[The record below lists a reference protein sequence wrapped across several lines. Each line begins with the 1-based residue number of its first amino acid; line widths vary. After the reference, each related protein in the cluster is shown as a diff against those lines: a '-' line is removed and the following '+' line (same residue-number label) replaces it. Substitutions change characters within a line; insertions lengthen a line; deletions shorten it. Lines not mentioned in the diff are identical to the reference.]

1 MELTLNWLAMT
12 LGSVFNVNLPHMISS
27 LPAVRLRDVPE
38 LWNAPN
44 RTNPINARVRIPGS
58 KSLTNRWLIMA
69 ALSGGE
75 CRINHPLQA
84 RDTLLMAQALSVLG
98 SSVEVNEDAFIVTP
112 GKTSEPVQID
122 CGLAGTVMRFVPP
135 VAALSSSQIRFDG
148 DPHARVRPMKQIISA
163 LRDLNVEIDDDNR
176 GTLPFTV
183 VGKGFVP
190 GGAVT
195 IDASESSQF
204 VSALL
209 LAGCRY
215 DAGVSII
222 HSGSA
227 LPSMPH
233 IDMSVEVLRELGIR
247 VDVDVKDSTSASWKV
262 HPGVPRSFNVTVE
275 PDLSNAAPFLAAA
288 LVCGGSVI
296 IPDWPTQTT
305 QAGDALVNL
314 LPQLGATVTRDG
326 NDLVVTG
333 GSEITG
339 IDVDLHDVGELT
351 PVIAALCA
359 LATGPSTLRG
369 IAHLRGHET
378 DRLAALV
385 TEITKLGGIA
395 SETPDGL
402 NIEPAKLHGGQ
413 FATYSD
419 HRMAMAGAVLGL
431 AIPNVVIEDIATT
444 GKTLPNFVNMWQEMV
459 SA

>member
-1 MELTLNWLAMT
+1 
-12 LGSVFNVNLPHMISS
+12 
-27 LPAVRLRDVPE
+27 VPD

-44 RTNPINARVRIPGS
+44 RTNPIAARVRIPGS

-84 RDTLLMAQALSVLG
+84 RDTLLMAQALSALG
-98 SSVEVNEDAFIVTP
+98 SSVEIQDEAFLVTP
-112 GKTSEPVQID
+112 GTTSDATQVD

-135 VAALSSSQIRFDG
+135 VAALSSANIRFDG

-163 LRDLNVEIDDDNR
+163 LRGLDVEINDDDR

-183 VGKGFVP
+183 VGKGFVA
-190 GGAVT
+190 GGSVI

-215 DAGVSII
+215 DAGVSVI
-222 HSGSA
+222 HSGTA

-247 VDVDVKDSTSASWKV
+247 VDVDIKDSTNATWTV

-288 LVCGGSVI
+288 LVCGGSVT

-305 QAGDALVNL
+305 QAGDALVDL
-314 LPQLGATVTRDG
+314 LPKLGATVSRDG
-326 NDLVVTG
+326 TDLVVAG
-333 GSEITG
+333 GSEING

-385 TEITKLGGIA
+385 TEINKLGGNA
-395 SETPDGL
+395 TETADGIH
-402 NIEPAKLHGGQ
+402 IEPAKLHGGQ

-431 AIPNVVIEDIATT
+431 AVADLVIEDIVTT
-444 GKTLPNFVNMWQEMV
+444 SKTLPDFANMWQEMV
-459 SA
+459 NA

>member
-1 MELTLNWLAMT
+1 
-12 LGSVFNVNLPHMISS
+12 
-27 LPAVRLRDVPE
+27 VPD

-44 RTNPINARVRIPGS
+44 RTNPIAARVRIPGS

-84 RDTLLMAQALSVLG
+84 RDTLLMAQALSALG
-98 SSVEVNEDAFIVTP
+98 SSLEIQDEAFVVTP
-112 GKTSEPVQID
+112 GTTSDATQVD

-135 VAALSSSQIRFDG
+135 VAALSSGNIRFDG

-163 LRDLNVEIDDDNR
+163 LRGLDVEINDDDR

-183 VGKGFVP
+183 VGKGFVA
-190 GGAVT
+190 GGSVT

-209 LAGCRY
+209 LAGCKY
-215 DAGVSII
+215 DAGVSVI

-247 VDVDVKDSTSASWKV
+247 VDVDIKDSTNATWTV

-288 LVCGGSVI
+288 LVCGGSVA

-305 QAGDALVNL
+305 QAGDALVKL
-314 LPQLGATVTRDG
+314 LPKLGATVSRDG
-326 NDLVVTG
+326 SDLVVTG
-333 GSEITG
+333 GSQING

-385 TEITKLGGIA
+385 TEINKLGGKA
-395 SETPDGL
+395 TETADGIH
-402 NIEPAKLHGGQ
+402 IEPAKLHGGK

-431 AIPNVVIEDIATT
+431 AVADLVIEDIATT
-444 GKTLPNFVNMWQEMV
+444 SKTLPNFPNMWQEMV
-459 SA
+459 NA

>member
-1 MELTLNWLAMT
+1 
-12 LGSVFNVNLPHMISS
+12 
-27 LPAVRLRDVPE
+27 
-38 LWNAPN
+38 
-44 RTNPINARVRIPGS
+44 
-58 KSLTNRWLIMA
+58 MA
-69 ALSGGE
+69 ALSNGE

-84 RDTLLMAQALSVLG
+84 RDTLLMAQALSALG
-98 SSVEVNEDAFIVTP
+98 SSVEIQDDAFVVTP
-112 GKTSEPVQID
+112 GRTSQATQVD

-135 VAALSSSQIRFDG
+135 VAALSSGNVRFDG
-148 DPHARVRPMKQIISA
+148 DPHARVRPMKEIIFA
-163 LRDLNVEIDDDNR
+163 LRNLGVDVSDDGR

-183 VGKGFVP
+183 AGKGFAP
-190 GGAVT
+190 GGSVT

-215 DAGVSII
+215 DAGVTVI
-222 HSGSA
+222 HSGAA

-247 VDVDVKDSTSASWKV
+247 VDVDVKDSSNASWVV

-288 LVCGGSVI
+288 LVCGGSVTI
-296 IPDWPTQTT
+296 HDWPAQTT
-305 QAGDALVNL
+305 QAGDALVSL
-314 LPQLGATVTRDG
+314 LPQLGAMVVRDG
-326 NDLVVTG
+326 NDLTVTG
-333 GSEITG
+333 GSEISG
-339 IDVDLHDVGELT
+339 IDIDLHEVGELT

-359 LATGPSTLRG
+359 LASGPSTIRG
-369 IAHLRGHET
+369 VAHLRGHET

-385 TEITKLGGIA
+385 TEINKLGGNA

-402 NIEPAKLHGGQ
+402 HIQPAQLHSGQ

-431 AIPNVVIEDIATT
+431 AIPGLVIEDIATT
-444 GKTLPNFVNMWQEMV
+444 GKTLPDFANMWQEMV
-459 SA
+459 NA

>member
-1 MELTLNWLAMT
+1 MAA
-12 LGSVFNVNLPHMISS
+12 ISS
-27 LPAVRLRDVPE
+27 
-38 LWNAPN
+38 
-44 RTNPINARVRIPGS
+44 
-58 KSLTNRWLIMA
+58 
-69 ALSGGE
+69 GE

-84 RDTLLMAQALSVLG
+84 RDTLLMAQALSALG
-98 SSVEVNEDAFIVTP
+98 SSVEIKEDAFVVTP
-112 GKTSEPVQID
+112 GKSAESVQVD

-135 VAALSSSQIRFDG
+135 VAALNSGNVRFDG

-163 LRDLNVEIDDDNR
+163 LRNLDVEINDDGR

-183 VGKGFVP
+183 AGKGFVP
-190 GGAVT
+190 GGSVT

-209 LAGCRY
+209 LAGCKY
-215 DAGVSII
+215 DAGITVV

-233 IDMSVEVLRELGIR
+233 IDMSIEVLRELGIR
-247 VDVDVKDSTSASWKV
+247 VDVDVSDSTHATWTV
-262 HPGVPRSFNVTVE
+262 HPGIPRSFNVTVE

-288 LVCGGSVI
+288 LVCGGSVT
-296 IPDWPTQTT
+296 IPDWPNQTT
-305 QAGDALVNL
+305 QAGDALVTL
-314 LPQLGATVTRDG
+314 LPQLGARVARDG

-333 GSEITG
+333 GSEING

-385 TEITKLGGIA
+385 AEINKLGGNVT
-395 SETPDGL
+395 ETADGL
-402 NIEPAKLHGGQ
+402 HIKPAKLHGGQ

-431 AIPNVVIEDIATT
+431 AIPNLIIEDIATT
-444 GKTLPNFVNMWQEMV
+444 GKTLPNFADMWQEMV

>member
-1 MELTLNWLAMT
+1 M
-12 LGSVFNVNLPHMISS
+12 P
-27 LPAVRLRDVPE
+27 D

-44 RTNPINARVRIPGS
+44 RTNPIAARVRIPGS

-84 RDTLLMAQALSVLG
+84 RDTLLMAQALSALG
-98 SSVEVNEDAFIVTP
+98 SSVEIQDEAFVVTP
-112 GKTSEPVQID
+112 GTTSDATQVD

-135 VAALSSSQIRFDG
+135 VAALSSSNIRFDG

-163 LRDLNVEIDDDNR
+163 LRGLDVEINDDDR

-183 VGKGFVP
+183 VGKGFVA
-190 GGAVT
+190 GGSVT

-215 DAGVSII
+215 DAGVSVI
-222 HSGSA
+222 HSGTA

-247 VDVDVKDSTSASWKV
+247 VDVDIKDSTNATWTV

-288 LVCGGSVI
+288 LVCGGSVA

-305 QAGDALVNL
+305 QAGDALVKL
-314 LPQLGATVTRDG
+314 LPKLGATVSRDG
-326 NDLVVTG
+326 SDLVVTG
-333 GSEITG
+333 GSEING

-385 TEITKLGGIA
+385 TEINKLGGKA
-395 SETPDGL
+395 TETADGIH
-402 NIEPAKLHGGQ
+402 IEPAKLHGGQ

-431 AIPNVVIEDIATT
+431 AVADLVIEDIATT
-444 GKTLPNFVNMWQEMV
+444 SKTLPNFPNMWQEMV
-459 SA
+459 NA

>member
-1 MELTLNWLAMT
+1 M
-12 LGSVFNVNLPHMISS
+12 P
-27 LPAVRLRDVPE
+27 D

-44 RTNPINARVRIPGS
+44 RTNPIAARVRIPGS

-84 RDTLLMAQALSVLG
+84 RDTLLMAQALSALG
-98 SSVEVNEDAFIVTP
+98 SSVEIQDEAFVVTP
-112 GKTSEPVQID
+112 GTTSDATQVD

-135 VAALSSSQIRFDG
+135 VAALSSGNIRFDG

-163 LRDLNVEIDDDNR
+163 LRGLDVEINDDDR

-183 VGKGFVP
+183 IGKGFVA
-190 GGAVT
+190 GGSVT

-215 DAGVSII
+215 DAGVSVI

-247 VDVDVKDSTSASWKV
+247 VDVDIKDSTNATWTV

-288 LVCGGSVI
+288 LVCGGSVA

-305 QAGDALVNL
+305 QAGDALVKL
-314 LPQLGATVTRDG
+314 LPKLGATVSRDG
-326 NDLVVTG
+326 SDLVVTG
-333 GSEITG
+333 GSQING

-385 TEITKLGGIA
+385 TEINKLGGKA
-395 SETPDGL
+395 TETADGIH
-402 NIEPAKLHGGQ
+402 IEPAKLHGGQ

-431 AIPNVVIEDIATT
+431 AVADLVIEDIATT
-444 GKTLPNFVNMWQEMV
+444 SKTLPNFPNMWQEMV
-459 SA
+459 NA

>member
-1 MELTLNWLAMT
+1 M
-12 LGSVFNVNLPHMISS
+12 P
-27 LPAVRLRDVPE
+27 D

-44 RTNPINARVRIPGS
+44 RTNPIAARVRIPGS

-84 RDTLLMAQALSVLG
+84 RDTLLMAQALSALG
-98 SSVEVNEDAFIVTP
+98 SSVEIQDEAFVVTP
-112 GKTSEPVQID
+112 GTTSDATQVD

-135 VAALSSSQIRFDG
+135 VAALSSGNIRFDG

-163 LRDLNVEIDDDNR
+163 LRGLDVEINDDDR

-183 VGKGFVP
+183 IGKGFVA
-190 GGAVT
+190 GGSVT

-215 DAGVSII
+215 DAGVSVI

-247 VDVDVKDSTSASWKV
+247 VDVDIKDSTNATWTV
-262 HPGVPRSFNVTVE
+262 HSGVPRSFNVTVE

-288 LVCGGSVI
+288 LVCGGSVT

-305 QAGDALVNL
+305 QAGNALVSL
-314 LPQLGATVTRDG
+314 LPKLGATVSRDG
-326 NDLVVTG
+326 TDLVVTG
-333 GSEITG
+333 GSEING

-385 TEITKLGGIA
+385 TEINKLGGKA
-395 SETPDGL
+395 TETADGIH
-402 NIEPAKLHGGQ
+402 IEPAKLHGGQ

-431 AIPNVVIEDIATT
+431 AVADLVIEDIATT
-444 GKTLPNFVNMWQEMV
+444 SKTLPDFANMWQEMV
-459 SA
+459 NA

>member
-1 MELTLNWLAMT
+1 M
-12 LGSVFNVNLPHMISS
+12 P
-27 LPAVRLRDVPE
+27 D

-44 RTNPINARVRIPGS
+44 RTNPIAARVRIPGS

-84 RDTLLMAQALSVLG
+84 RDTLLMAQALSALG
-98 SSVEVNEDAFIVTP
+98 SSVEIQDQAFVVTP
-112 GKTSEPVQID
+112 STTSDATQVD

-135 VAALSSSQIRFDG
+135 VAALSSGNIRFDG

-163 LRDLNVEIDDDNR
+163 LRGLDVEINDDDR

-183 VGKGFVP
+183 IGKGFVA
-190 GGAVT
+190 GGSVT

-215 DAGVSII
+215 DAGVSVI

-247 VDVDVKDSTSASWKV
+247 VDVDIKDSTNATWTV

-288 LVCGGSVI
+288 LVCGGSVA

-305 QAGDALVNL
+305 QAGDALVSL
-314 LPQLGATVTRDG
+314 LPKLGATVSRDG
-326 NDLVVTG
+326 TDLVVTG
-333 GSEITG
+333 GSEING

-385 TEITKLGGIA
+385 TEINKLGGKA
-395 SETPDGL
+395 TETADG
-402 NIEPAKLHGGQ
+402 IHVEPAKLHGGQ

-431 AIPNVVIEDIATT
+431 AVADLVIEDIATT
-444 GKTLPNFVNMWQEMV
+444 SKTLPDFANMWQEMV
-459 SA
+459 NA

>member
-1 MELTLNWLAMT
+1 
-12 LGSVFNVNLPHMISS
+12 
-27 LPAVRLRDVPE
+27 
-38 LWNAPN
+38 
-44 RTNPINARVRIPGS
+44 
-58 KSLTNRWLIMA
+58 MA
-69 ALSGGE
+69 ALSRGE

-84 RDTLLMAQALSVLG
+84 RDTLLMAQALSALG
-98 SSVEVNEDAFIVTP
+98 SSVEIQDEAFVVTP
-112 GKTSEPVQID
+112 GTTSDATQVD

-135 VAALSSSQIRFDG
+135 VAALSSGNIRFDG

-163 LRDLNVEIDDDNR
+163 LRGLDVEINDDDR
-176 GTLPFTV
+176 ETLPFTV
-183 VGKGFVP
+183 VGKGFVA
-190 GGAVT
+190 GGSVT

-215 DAGVSII
+215 DAGVSVI

-247 VDVDVKDSTSASWKV
+247 VDVDIKDSTNATWTV

-288 LVCGGSVI
+288 LVCGGSVK

-305 QAGDALVNL
+305 QAGDALVKL
-314 LPQLGATVTRDG
+314 LPKLGATVSRDG
-326 NDLVVTG
+326 TDLVVTG
-333 GSEITG
+333 GSEING

-385 TEITKLGGIA
+385 TEINKLGGKA
-395 SETPDGL
+395 TETADGIH
-402 NIEPAKLHGGQ
+402 IEPAKLHGGQ

-431 AIPNVVIEDIATT
+431 AVADLVIEDIATT
-444 GKTLPNFVNMWQEMV
+444 SKTLPNFANMWQAMV
-459 SA
+459 NA

>member
-1 MELTLNWLAMT
+1 M
-12 LGSVFNVNLPHMISS
+12 P
-27 LPAVRLRDVPE
+27 D

-44 RTNPINARVRIPGS
+44 RTNPIAARVRIPGS

-84 RDTLLMAQALSVLG
+84 RDTLLMAQALSALG
-98 SSVEVNEDAFIVTP
+98 SSVEIQDEAFVVTP
-112 GKTSEPVQID
+112 GTTSDATQVD

-135 VAALSSSQIRFDG
+135 VAALSSGNIRFDG

-163 LRDLNVEIDDDNR
+163 LRGLDVEINDDDR

-183 VGKGFVP
+183 VGKGFVA
-190 GGAVT
+190 GGSVT

-215 DAGVSII
+215 DAGVSVI

-227 LPSMPH
+227 LPSIPH

-247 VDVDVKDSTSASWKV
+247 VDVDIKDSTNATWTV
-262 HPGVPRSFNVTVE
+262 HPGVPGSFNVTVE

-288 LVCGGSVI
+288 LVCGGSVA

-305 QAGDALVNL
+305 QAGNALIEL
-314 LPQLGATVTRDG
+314 LPKLGATVSRDG
-326 NDLVVTG
+326 SDLVVTG
-333 GSEITG
+333 RSEING

-385 TEITKLGGIA
+385 TEINKLGGKA
-395 SETPDGL
+395 TETADGIH
-402 NIEPAKLHGGQ
+402 IEPAKLHGGQ

-431 AIPNVVIEDIATT
+431 AVADLVIEDIATT
-444 GKTLPNFVNMWQEMV
+444 SKTLPDFANMWQEMV
-459 SA
+459 NA

>member
-1 MELTLNWLAMT
+1 M
-12 LGSVFNVNLPHMISS
+12 P
-27 LPAVRLRDVPE
+27 D

-44 RTNPINARVRIPGS
+44 RTNPIAARVRIPGS

-84 RDTLLMAQALSVLG
+84 RDTLLMAQALSALG
-98 SSVEVNEDAFIVTP
+98 SSVEIQDEAFVVTP
-112 GKTSEPVQID
+112 GTTSDATQVD

-135 VAALSSSQIRFDG
+135 VAALSSGNIRFDG

-163 LRDLNVEIDDDNR
+163 LRGLDVEINDDER

-183 VGKGFVP
+183 VGKGFVA
-190 GGAVT
+190 GGSVT

-215 DAGVSII
+215 DAGVSVI

-247 VDVDVKDSTSASWKV
+247 VDIDIKDSTNATWTV

-288 LVCGGSVI
+288 LVCGGSVA

-305 QAGDALVNL
+305 QAGDALVKL
-314 LPQLGATVTRDG
+314 LPKLGATVSRDG
-326 NDLVVTG
+326 SDLVVTG
-333 GSEITG
+333 GSQING

-385 TEITKLGGIA
+385 TEINKLGGKA
-395 SETPDGL
+395 TETADGIH
-402 NIEPAKLHGGQ
+402 IEPAKLHGGK

-431 AIPNVVIEDIATT
+431 AVADLVIEDIATT
-444 GKTLPNFVNMWQEMV
+444 SKTLPNFPNMWQEMV
-459 SA
+459 NA

>member
-1 MELTLNWLAMT
+1 
-12 LGSVFNVNLPHMISS
+12 
-27 LPAVRLRDVPE
+27 
-38 LWNAPN
+38 
-44 RTNPINARVRIPGS
+44 
-58 KSLTNRWLIMA
+58 MA
-69 ALSGGE
+69 ALSIGE

-84 RDTLLMAQALSVLG
+84 RDTLLMAQALSALG
-98 SSVEVNEDAFIVTP
+98 SSVEIQEDAFIVTP
-112 GKTSEPVQID
+112 GKTSEPVQVD

-135 VAALSSSQIRFDG
+135 VAALSPASIRFDG
-148 DPHARVRPMKQIISA
+148 DPHARVRPMQQIISA
-163 LRDLNVEIDDDNR
+163 LRSLEVEIDDDGR

-183 VGKGFVP
+183 SGKGSVP
-190 GGAVT
+190 GGSVT

-215 DAGVSII
+215 DAGVTVI
-222 HSGSA
+222 HSGAA

-233 IDMSVEVLRELGIR
+233 IDMSVEVLRELGIQVE
-247 VDVDVKDSTSASWKV
+247 VDVQDSTRASWKV
-262 HPGVPRSFNVTVE
+262 HPGVPKPFNVTVE

-288 LVCGGSVI
+288 LVCGGSVA

-305 QAGDALVNL
+305 QAGDALISL
-314 LPQLGATVTRDG
+314 LPKLGASVSRTG

-333 GSEITG
+333 GSAIHG

-385 TEITKLGGIA
+385 TEINKLGGNA
-395 SETPDGL
+395 SETPDG
-402 NIEPAKLHGGQ
+402 IHIKPAQLHGGQ

-431 AIPNVVIEDIATT
+431 AVNDLVIEDIATT
-444 GKTLPNFVNMWQEMV
+444 GKTLPNFAKMWQEMI

>member
-1 MELTLNWLAMT
+1 M
-12 LGSVFNVNLPHMISS
+12 P
-27 LPAVRLRDVPE
+27 D

-69 ALSGGE
+69 ALSEGE

-84 RDTLLMAQALSVLG
+84 RDTLLMAQALSALG
-98 SSVEVNEDAFIVTP
+98 SSVEIQDEAFVVTS
-112 GKTSEPVQID
+112 GRTSEPVQVD

-135 VAALSSSQIRFDG
+135 VAALSSSNIRFDG
-148 DPHARVRPMKQIISA
+148 DPHARIRPMKQIISA
-163 LRDLNVEIDDDNR
+163 LRDLDVDVDDDGR

-183 VGKGFVP
+183 AGKGFVP
-190 GGAVT
+190 GGTVT
-195 IDASESSQF
+195 IDASASSQF
-204 VSALL
+204 ISALL

-215 DAGVSII
+215 DAGVTVI
-222 HSGSA
+222 HSGAA

-233 IDMSVEVLRELGIR
+233 IDMSVEVLRELGIQ
-247 VDVDVKDSTSASWKV
+247 VDVDVKDSTNASWKV
-262 HPGVPRSFNVTVE
+262 HPGVPRTFNVTVE

-288 LVCGGSVI
+288 LVCGGSVT

-305 QAGDALVNL
+305 QAGDALINL
-314 LPQLGATVTRDG
+314 LPQLGAIIVRDG

-333 GSEITG
+333 GSEISG
-339 IDVDLHDVGELT
+339 IDVDLHEVGELT

-359 LATGPSTLRG
+359 LATGESTLRG

-385 TEITKLGGIA
+385 TEINKLGGNA
-395 SETPDGL
+395 SETADG
-402 NIEPAKLHGGQ
+402 IHIKPAQLHGGQ

-431 AIPNVVIEDIATT
+431 AVSDLVIEDIATT
-444 GKTLPNFVNMWQEMV
+444 SKTLPNFSDMWQEMV
-459 SA
+459 NA

>member
-1 MELTLNWLAMT
+1 M
-12 LGSVFNVNLPHMISS
+12 P
-27 LPAVRLRDVPE
+27 D

-44 RTNPINARVRIPGS
+44 RTNPIAARVRIPGS

-84 RDTLLMAQALSVLG
+84 RDTLLMAQALSALG
-98 SSVEVNEDAFIVTP
+98 SSVEIQDEAFVVTP
-112 GKTSEPVQID
+112 GTTSDATQVD

-135 VAALSSSQIRFDG
+135 VAALSSANIRFDG

-163 LRDLNVEIDDDNR
+163 LRGLDVEINDDDR

-183 VGKGFVP
+183 VGKGFVA
-190 GGAVT
+190 GGSVT

-215 DAGVSII
+215 DAGVSVI

-247 VDVDVKDSTSASWKV
+247 VDIDIKDSTNATWTV

-288 LVCGGSVI
+288 LVCGGSVA

-305 QAGDALVNL
+305 QAGDALVKL
-314 LPQLGATVTRDG
+314 LPKLGATVSRDG
-326 NDLVVTG
+326 SDLVVTG
-333 GSEITG
+333 GSEIKG

-385 TEITKLGGIA
+385 TEINKLGGKA
-395 SETPDGL
+395 TETADGIH
-402 NIEPAKLHGGQ
+402 IEPAKLHGGQ

-431 AIPNVVIEDIATT
+431 AVADLVIEDIATT
-444 GKTLPNFVNMWQEMV
+444 SKTLPNFPNMWQEMV
-459 SA
+459 NA

>member
-1 MELTLNWLAMT
+1 
-12 LGSVFNVNLPHMISS
+12 
-27 LPAVRLRDVPE
+27 
-38 LWNAPN
+38 
-44 RTNPINARVRIPGS
+44 
-58 KSLTNRWLIMA
+58 
-69 ALSGGE
+69 
-75 CRINHPLQA
+75 
-84 RDTLLMAQALSVLG
+84 
-98 SSVEVNEDAFIVTP
+98 
-112 GKTSEPVQID
+112 
-122 CGLAGTVMRFVPP
+122 
-135 VAALSSSQIRFDG
+135 
-148 DPHARVRPMKQIISA
+148 MKQIINA
-163 LRDLNVEIDDDNR
+163 LSKLEVEINDDGR

-190 GGAVT
+190 GGSVT

-215 DAGVSII
+215 DSGVSVV
-222 HSGSA
+222 HSGAA

-247 VDVDVKDSTSASWKV
+247 VDVDVKDSTNASWTV
-262 HPGVPRSFNVTVE
+262 HPGIPRSFNVTVE

-288 LVCGGSVI
+288 LVCSGSVT
-296 IPDWPTQTT
+296 IPDWPQETT
-305 QAGDALVNL
+305 QAGDALVSL
-314 LPQLGATVTRDG
+314 LPKMGAVVTRDG
-326 NDLVVTG
+326 NDLKVTG
-333 GSEITG
+333 GSELTG

-359 LATGPSTLRG
+359 LASGPSTLRG

-385 TEITKLGGIA
+385 AEINKLGGNA
-395 SETPDGL
+395 SQTPDGL
-402 NIEPAKLHGGQ
+402 HIEPAKLHGGQ

-431 AIPNVVIEDIATT
+431 AVTDLVIEDIATT
-444 GKTLPNFVNMWQEMV
+444 GKTLPNFANMWQEMV

>member
-1 MELTLNWLAMT
+1 M
-12 LGSVFNVNLPHMISS
+12 P
-27 LPAVRLRDVPE
+27 D

-44 RTNPINARVRIPGS
+44 RTNPIAARVRIPGS

-84 RDTLLMAQALSVLG
+84 RDTLLMAQALSALG
-98 SSVEVNEDAFIVTP
+98 SSVEIQDEAFVVTP
-112 GKTSEPVQID
+112 GTTSDATQVD

-135 VAALSSSQIRFDG
+135 VAALSSANIRFDG
-148 DPHARVRPMKQIISA
+148 DPRARVRPMKQIISA
-163 LRDLNVEIDDDNR
+163 LRGLDVEINDDDR

-183 VGKGFVP
+183 IGKGFVA
-190 GGAVT
+190 GGSVT

-215 DAGVSII
+215 DAGVSVI

-247 VDVDVKDSTSASWKV
+247 VDVDIKDSTNATWTV

-288 LVCGGSVI
+288 LVCGGSVT

-305 QAGDALVNL
+305 QAGNALVSL
-314 LPQLGATVTRDG
+314 LPKLGATVSRDG
-326 NDLVVTG
+326 TDLVVAG
-333 GSEITG
+333 GSEING
-339 IDVDLHDVGELT
+339 IDIDLHDVGELT

-385 TEITKLGGIA
+385 TEINKLGGKA
-395 SETPDGL
+395 TETADGIH
-402 NIEPAKLHGGQ
+402 IEPAKLHGGQ

-431 AIPNVVIEDIATT
+431 AVADLVIEDIATT
-444 GKTLPNFVNMWQEMV
+444 SKTLPDFANMWQEMV
-459 SA
+459 NA

>member
-1 MELTLNWLAMT
+1 
-12 LGSVFNVNLPHMISS
+12 
-27 LPAVRLRDVPE
+27 
-38 LWNAPN
+38 
-44 RTNPINARVRIPGS
+44 
-58 KSLTNRWLIMA
+58 MA

-84 RDTLLMAQALSVLG
+84 RDTLLMAQALSALG
-98 SSVEVNEDAFIVTP
+98 SSVEIQDEAFVVTP
-112 GKTSEPVQID
+112 GTTSDATQVD

-135 VAALSSSQIRFDG
+135 VAALSSGNIRFDG

-163 LRDLNVEIDDDNR
+163 LRGLDVEINDDDR

-183 VGKGFVP
+183 IGKGFVA
-190 GGAVT
+190 GGSVT
-195 IDASESSQF
+195 IDSSESSQF

-215 DAGVSII
+215 DAGVSVI

-247 VDVDVKDSTSASWKV
+247 VDVDIKDSTNATWTV
-262 HPGVPRSFNVTVE
+262 HPGMPRSFNVTVE

-288 LVCGGSVI
+288 LVCGGSVS

-314 LPQLGATVTRDG
+314 LPKLGATVSRDG
-326 NDLVVTG
+326 SDLVVTG
-333 GSEITG
+333 GSKING

-385 TEITKLGGIA
+385 TEINKLGGKA
-395 SETPDGL
+395 RETADGIH
-402 NIEPAKLHGGQ
+402 IEPAKLHGGQ

-431 AIPNVVIEDIATT
+431 AVADLVIEDIATT
-444 GKTLPNFVNMWQEMV
+444 SKTLPDFANMWQEMV
-459 SA
+459 NA

>member
-1 MELTLNWLAMT
+1 M
-12 LGSVFNVNLPHMISS
+12 P
-27 LPAVRLRDVPE
+27 D

-44 RTNPINARVRIPGS
+44 RTNPIAARVRIPGS

-84 RDTLLMAQALSVLG
+84 RDTLLMAQALSALG
-98 SSVEVNEDAFIVTP
+98 SSVEIQDEAFLVTP
-112 GKTSEPVQID
+112 GTTSDATQVD

-135 VAALSSSQIRFDG
+135 VAALSSANIRFDG

-163 LRDLNVEIDDDNR
+163 LRGLDVEINDDDR

-183 VGKGFVP
+183 VGKGFVA
-190 GGAVT
+190 GGSVT

-215 DAGVSII
+215 DAGVSVI
-222 HSGSA
+222 HSGTA

-247 VDVDVKDSTSASWKV
+247 VDVDIKDSTNATWTV

-288 LVCGGSVI
+288 LVCGGSVT

-305 QAGDALVNL
+305 QAGDALVDL
-314 LPQLGATVTRDG
+314 LPKLGATVSRDG
-326 NDLVVTG
+326 TDLVVAG
-333 GSEITG
+333 GSEING

-385 TEITKLGGIA
+385 TEINKLGGNA
-395 SETPDGL
+395 TETADGIH
-402 NIEPAKLHGGQ
+402 IEPAKLHGGQ

-431 AIPNVVIEDIATT
+431 AVADLVIEDIATT
-444 GKTLPNFVNMWQEMV
+444 SKTLPDFANMWQEMV
-459 SA
+459 NA

>member
-1 MELTLNWLAMT
+1 MAA
-12 LGSVFNVNLPHMISS
+12 ISS
-27 LPAVRLRDVPE
+27 
-38 LWNAPN
+38 
-44 RTNPINARVRIPGS
+44 
-58 KSLTNRWLIMA
+58 
-69 ALSGGE
+69 GE

-98 SSVEVNEDAFIVTP
+98 SSVEIQDDAFIVTP
-112 GKTSEPVQID
+112 GESSESVQVD

-135 VAALSSSQIRFDG
+135 VAALSSGNVRFDG

-163 LRDLNVEIDDDNR
+163 LRNLDVEINDDGR

-183 VGKGFVP
+183 TGKGFVP
-190 GGAVT
+190 GGTVT

-209 LAGCRY
+209 LASCRY
-215 DAGVSII
+215 DAGVTVV
-222 HSGSA
+222 HSGAA

-247 VDVDVKDSTSASWKV
+247 VDVDVKDPKNASWNV
-262 HPGVPRSFNVTVE
+262 HPGIPRSFNVTVE

-288 LVCGGSVI
+288 LVCGGSVT
-296 IPDWPTQTT
+296 IPDWPLQTT
-305 QAGDALVNL
+305 QAGDALVTL
-314 LPQLGATVTRDG
+314 LPQLGADVTRNG

-333 GSEITG
+333 GSEIHG
-339 IDVDLHDVGELT
+339 IDIDLHDVGELT

-369 IAHLRGHET
+369 ISHLRGHET
-378 DRLAALV
+378 DRLAALA
-385 TEITKLGGIA
+385 TEINKLGGNVT
-395 SETPDGL
+395 ETADGL
-402 NIEPAKLHGGQ
+402 HIEPTKLHGGQ

-431 AIPNVVIEDIATT
+431 AIPDLVIEDIATT
-444 GKTLPNFVNMWQEMV
+444 GKTLPNFAKMWQEMV

>member
-1 MELTLNWLAMT
+1 
-12 LGSVFNVNLPHMISS
+12 
-27 LPAVRLRDVPE
+27 
-38 LWNAPN
+38 
-44 RTNPINARVRIPGS
+44 
-58 KSLTNRWLIMA
+58 MA

-84 RDTLLMAQALSVLG
+84 RDTLLMAQALSALG
-98 SSVEVNEDAFIVTP
+98 SSVEIQDEAFLVTP
-112 GKTSEPVQID
+112 GTTSDATQVD

-135 VAALSSSQIRFDG
+135 VAALSSANIRFDG

-163 LRDLNVEIDDDNR
+163 LRGLDVEINDDDR

-183 VGKGFVP
+183 VGKGFVA
-190 GGAVT
+190 GGSVT

-215 DAGVSII
+215 DAGVSVI
-222 HSGSA
+222 HSGTA

-247 VDVDVKDSTSASWKV
+247 VDVDIKDSTNATWTV

-288 LVCGGSVI
+288 LVCGGSVT

-305 QAGDALVNL
+305 QAGDALVDL
-314 LPQLGATVTRDG
+314 LPKLGATVSRDG
-326 NDLVVTG
+326 TDLVVAG
-333 GSEITG
+333 GSEING

-385 TEITKLGGIA
+385 TEINKLGGNTT
-395 SETPDGL
+395 ETADGIH
-402 NIEPAKLHGGQ
+402 IEPAKLHGGQ

-431 AIPNVVIEDIATT
+431 AVADLVIEDIATT
-444 GKTLPNFVNMWQEMV
+444 SKTLPDFANMWQEMV
-459 SA
+459 IA

>member
-1 MELTLNWLAMT
+1 
-12 LGSVFNVNLPHMISS
+12 
-27 LPAVRLRDVPE
+27 
-38 LWNAPN
+38 
-44 RTNPINARVRIPGS
+44 
-58 KSLTNRWLIMA
+58 
-69 ALSGGE
+69 
-75 CRINHPLQA
+75 
-84 RDTLLMAQALSVLG
+84 
-98 SSVEVNEDAFIVTP
+98 
-112 GKTSEPVQID
+112 
-122 CGLAGTVMRFVPP
+122 
-135 VAALSSSQIRFDG
+135 
-148 DPHARVRPMKQIISA
+148 MKQIISA
-163 LRDLNVEIDDDNR
+163 LRGLDVEINDDDR

-183 VGKGFVP
+183 VGKGFVA
-190 GGAVT
+190 GGSVT

-215 DAGVSII
+215 DAGVSVI

-247 VDVDVKDSTSASWKV
+247 VDIDIKDSTNATWTV

-288 LVCGGSVI
+288 LVCGGSVA

-305 QAGDALVNL
+305 QAGDALVKL
-314 LPQLGATVTRDG
+314 LPKLGATVSRDG
-326 NDLVVTG
+326 SDLVVTG
-333 GSEITG
+333 GSQING

-385 TEITKLGGIA
+385 TEINKLGGKA
-395 SETPDGL
+395 TETADGIH
-402 NIEPAKLHGGQ
+402 IEPAKLHGGK

-431 AIPNVVIEDIATT
+431 AVADLVIEDIATT
-444 GKTLPNFVNMWQEMV
+444 SKTLPNFPNMWQEMV
-459 SA
+459 NA

>member
-1 MELTLNWLAMT
+1 
-12 LGSVFNVNLPHMISS
+12 
-27 LPAVRLRDVPE
+27 
-38 LWNAPN
+38 
-44 RTNPINARVRIPGS
+44 
-58 KSLTNRWLIMA
+58 MA
-69 ALSGGE
+69 ALSSGE

-84 RDTLLMAQALSVLG
+84 RDTLLMAQALSALG
-98 SSVEVNEDAFIVTP
+98 SSIEIQQDAFIVTP
-112 GKTSEPVQID
+112 GNTSEPVQVD

-135 VAALSSSQIRFDG
+135 VAALSSSSIRFDG
-148 DPHARVRPMKQIISA
+148 DPHARVRPMRQIISA
-163 LRDLNVEIDDDNR
+163 LRSLEVEINDDGR

-183 VGKGFVP
+183 SGKGFVP
-190 GGAVT
+190 GGSVT

-215 DAGVSII
+215 DAGVTII
-222 HSGSA
+222 HSGAA

-233 IDMSVEVLRELGIR
+233 IDMSVEVLRELGIQ
-247 VDVDVKDSTSASWKV
+247 VEVEFEDSTRASWKV

-288 LVCGGSVI
+288 LVCGGSVA

-305 QAGDALVNL
+305 QAGDALISL
-314 LPQLGATVTRDG
+314 LPQLGASVSRDG
-326 NDLVVTG
+326 NNLVVTG
-333 GSEITG
+333 GSEISG
-339 IDVDLHDVGELT
+339 INVDLHDVGELT

-369 IAHLRGHET
+369 IGHLRGHET

-385 TEITKLGGIA
+385 TEINKLGGNA
-395 SETPDGL
+395 SETPDGIH
-402 NIEPAKLHGGQ
+402 IEPAPLHGGQ

-431 AIPNVVIEDIATT
+431 AINDLVIEDIATT
-444 GKTLPNFVNMWQEMV
+444 GKTLPNFANMWQEMI
-459 SA
+459 SS

>member
-1 MELTLNWLAMT
+1 MAA
-12 LGSVFNVNLPHMISS
+12 ISS
-27 LPAVRLRDVPE
+27 
-38 LWNAPN
+38 
-44 RTNPINARVRIPGS
+44 
-58 KSLTNRWLIMA
+58 
-69 ALSGGE
+69 GE

-98 SSVEVNEDAFIVTP
+98 SSVEIQDDAFIVTP
-112 GKTSEPVQID
+112 GESSESVQVD

-135 VAALSSSQIRFDG
+135 VAALSSGNVRFDG

-163 LRDLNVEIDDDNR
+163 LRNLDVEINDDGR

-183 VGKGFVP
+183 TGKGFVP
-190 GGAVT
+190 GGTVT

-215 DAGVSII
+215 DAGVTVV
-222 HSGSA
+222 HSGAA

-247 VDVDVKDSTSASWKV
+247 VEADVKDSKNASWTV
-262 HPGVPRSFNVTVE
+262 HPGIPRSFNVTVE

-288 LVCGGSVI
+288 LVCGGSVT
-296 IPDWPTQTT
+296 IPDWPLQTT
-305 QAGDALVNL
+305 QAGDALVTL
-314 LPQLGATVTRDG
+314 LPQLGADVTRNG

-333 GSEITG
+333 GSEIHG
-339 IDVDLHDVGELT
+339 IDIDLHDVGELT

-359 LATGPSTLRG
+359 LATGPSNLRG
-369 IAHLRGHET
+369 ISHLRGHET
-378 DRLAALV
+378 DRLAALA
-385 TEITKLGGIA
+385 TEINKLGGNVT
-395 SETPDGL
+395 ETADGL
-402 NIEPAKLHGGQ
+402 HIEPTKLHGGQ

-431 AIPNVVIEDIATT
+431 AIPDLVIEDIATT
-444 GKTLPNFVNMWQEMV
+444 GKTLPNFAKMWQEMV

>member
-1 MELTLNWLAMT
+1 M
-12 LGSVFNVNLPHMISS
+12 P
-27 LPAVRLRDVPE
+27 D

-44 RTNPINARVRIPGS
+44 RTNPIAARVRIPGS

-84 RDTLLMAQALSVLG
+84 RDTLLMAQALSALG
-98 SSVEVNEDAFIVTP
+98 SSVEIQDEAFLVTP
-112 GKTSEPVQID
+112 GTTSDATQID

-135 VAALSSSQIRFDG
+135 VAALSSANIRFDG

-163 LRDLNVEIDDDNR
+163 LRGLDVEINDDDR

-183 VGKGFVP
+183 VGKGFVA
-190 GGAVT
+190 GGSVT

-215 DAGVSII
+215 DAGVSVI
-222 HSGSA
+222 HSGTA

-247 VDVDVKDSTSASWKV
+247 VDVDIKDSTNATWTV

-288 LVCGGSVI
+288 LVCGGSVT

-305 QAGDALVNL
+305 QAGNALVDL
-314 LPQLGATVTRDG
+314 LPKLGATVSRDG
-326 NDLVVTG
+326 TDLVVAG
-333 GSEITG
+333 GSEING

-385 TEITKLGGIA
+385 TEINKLGGKA
-395 SETPDGL
+395 TETADGIH
-402 NIEPAKLHGGQ
+402 IEPAKLHGGQ

-431 AIPNVVIEDIATT
+431 AVADLVIEDIATT
-444 GKTLPNFVNMWQEMV
+444 SKTLPDFANMWQEMV
-459 SA
+459 IA

>member
-1 MELTLNWLAMT
+1 
-12 LGSVFNVNLPHMISS
+12 
-27 LPAVRLRDVPE
+27 VPD

-69 ALSGGE
+69 ALSEGE

-84 RDTLLMAQALSVLG
+84 RDTLLMAQALSALG
-98 SSVEVNEDAFIVTP
+98 SSVEIQDEAFVVTP
-112 GKTSEPVQID
+112 GRTSESVQVD

-135 VAALSSSQIRFDG
+135 VAALSSSNIRFDG
-148 DPHARVRPMKQIISA
+148 DPHARIRPMKQIISA
-163 LRDLNVEIDDDNR
+163 LRDLDVDVDDDGR
-176 GTLPFTV
+176 STLPFTV
-183 VGKGFVP
+183 AGKGFVP
-190 GGAVT
+190 GGTVT
-195 IDASESSQF
+195 IDASASSQF

-215 DAGVSII
+215 DAGVTVI
-222 HSGSA
+222 HSGAA

-233 IDMSVEVLRELGIR
+233 IDMSVEVLRELGIQ
-247 VDVDVKDSTSASWKV
+247 VDVDVKDSTNASWKV
-262 HPGVPRSFNVTVE
+262 HPGVPRTFNVTVE

-288 LVCGGSVI
+288 LVCGGSVT

-314 LPQLGATVTRDG
+314 LPQLGAVVVRDG
-326 NDLVVTG
+326 KDLVVTG
-333 GSEITG
+333 GSEISG
-339 IDVDLHDVGELT
+339 IDVDLHEVGELT

-385 TEITKLGGIA
+385 TEINNLGGNA
-395 SETPDGL
+395 SETADG
-402 NIEPAKLHGGQ
+402 IQIKPAQLHGGQ

-431 AIPNVVIEDIATT
+431 AVSDLVIEDIATT
-444 GKTLPNFVNMWQEMV
+444 SKTLPNFAGMWQEMIG
-459 SA
+459 A

>member
-1 MELTLNWLAMT
+1 M
-12 LGSVFNVNLPHMISS
+12 P
-27 LPAVRLRDVPE
+27 D

-44 RTNPINARVRIPGS
+44 RTNPIAARVRIPGS

-84 RDTLLMAQALSVLG
+84 RDTLLMAQALSALG
-98 SSVEVNEDAFIVTP
+98 SSVEIQDEAFVVTP
-112 GKTSEPVQID
+112 GTTSDATQVD

-135 VAALSSSQIRFDG
+135 VAALSSANIRFDG

-163 LRDLNVEIDDDNR
+163 LRGLDVEINDDDR

-183 VGKGFVP
+183 VGKGFVA
-190 GGAVT
+190 GGSVT

-215 DAGVSII
+215 DAGVSVI

-247 VDVDVKDSTSASWKV
+247 VDVDIKDSTNATWTV
-262 HPGVPRSFNVTVE
+262 HPGVPRSFNVNVE

-288 LVCGGSVI
+288 LVCGGSVA

-305 QAGDALVNL
+305 QAGNALVKL
-314 LPQLGATVTRDG
+314 LPKLGATVSRDG
-326 NDLVVTG
+326 SDLVVTG
-333 GSEITG
+333 GSEING

-385 TEITKLGGIA
+385 TEINKLGGKA
-395 SETPDGL
+395 TETADGIH
-402 NIEPAKLHGGQ
+402 IEPAKLHGGQ

-431 AIPNVVIEDIATT
+431 AVADLVIEDIATT
-444 GKTLPNFVNMWQEMV
+444 SKTLPNFANMWQAMV
-459 SA
+459 NA

>member
-1 MELTLNWLAMT
+1 
-12 LGSVFNVNLPHMISS
+12 
-27 LPAVRLRDVPE
+27 
-38 LWNAPN
+38 
-44 RTNPINARVRIPGS
+44 
-58 KSLTNRWLIMA
+58 MA

-84 RDTLLMAQALSVLG
+84 RDTLLMAQALSALG
-98 SSVEVNEDAFIVTP
+98 SSVEIQDEAFVVTP
-112 GKTSEPVQID
+112 GATSDATQVD

-135 VAALSSSQIRFDG
+135 VAALSSANIRFDG

-163 LRDLNVEIDDDNR
+163 LRGLDVEINDDDR

-183 VGKGFVP
+183 VGKGFVA
-190 GGAVT
+190 GGSVT

-215 DAGVSII
+215 DAGVSVI

-247 VDVDVKDSTSASWKV
+247 VDVDIKDSTNATWTV
-262 HPGVPRSFNVTVE
+262 HPGVPRSFNVNVE

-288 LVCGGSVI
+288 LVCGGSVA

-305 QAGDALVNL
+305 QAGDALVKL
-314 LPQLGATVTRDG
+314 LPKLGATVSRDG
-326 NDLVVTG
+326 TDLVVTG
-333 GSEITG
+333 GSEING

-385 TEITKLGGIA
+385 TEINKLGGKA
-395 SETPDGL
+395 TETADG
-402 NIEPAKLHGGQ
+402 IHFEPAKLHGGQ

-419 HRMAMAGAVLGL
+419 HRMSMAGAVLGL
-431 AIPNVVIEDIATT
+431 AVADLVIEDIATT
-444 GKTLPNFVNMWQEMV
+444 SKTLPNFANMWQAMV
-459 SA
+459 NA